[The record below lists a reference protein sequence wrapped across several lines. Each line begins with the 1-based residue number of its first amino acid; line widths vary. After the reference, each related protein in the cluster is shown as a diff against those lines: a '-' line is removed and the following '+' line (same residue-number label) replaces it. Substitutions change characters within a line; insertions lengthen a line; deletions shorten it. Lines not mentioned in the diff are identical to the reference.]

1 MSGPAARIRGSLVEW
16 SAEMTKRLS
25 YTKQASFIAKGN
37 NLKNTGTGT
46 GIQCTHVLWFSLM
59 QSL

>member
-25 YTKQASFIAKGN
+25 YTKQASFIAIGN
-37 NLKNTGTGT
+37 RYGYRYTMYT
-46 GIQCTHVLWFSLM
+46 CVVVLFDAIFMS
-59 QSL
+59 